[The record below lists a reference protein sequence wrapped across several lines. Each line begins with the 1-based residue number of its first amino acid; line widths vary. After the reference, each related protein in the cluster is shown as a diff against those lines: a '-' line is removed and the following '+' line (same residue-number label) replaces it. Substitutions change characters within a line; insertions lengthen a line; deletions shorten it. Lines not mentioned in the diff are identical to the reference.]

1 VYSSRDLNGG
11 LPLLALL
18 LRLLLACRAP
28 LLVDLPESLAVLSH
42 VVLAV
47 LDAALFLL
55 LEGVV
60 RIEQHQPL
68 LRGHKVVDRA
78 EDHRV
83 VLH

>member
-1 VYSSRDLNGG
+1 VYSSRDLNGS

-47 LDAALFLL
+47 LDAVLILL

-60 RIEQHQPL
+60 RIEQHQAL
-68 LRGHKVVDRA
+68 LRGHQVVDRA

>member
-1 VYSSRDLNGG
+1 VYSSRDLNGS

-60 RIEQHQPL
+60 RIEQHQAL